1 VIKILDVVGK
11 PMDCCAAVSLAL
23 GRMGVHVAPDAFTSA
38 PHLWREVDLCA
49 PDSIKAGDVIVS
61 RPNGRLHVAVVLEGR
76 AGHGV
81 AFTSDARMGA
91 TTVPLSRA
99 LADRVGVWR
108 YVAPVQCEAHTT

>member
-38 PHLWREVDLCA
+38 PHLWREVTGA
-49 PDSIKAGDVIVS
+49 VEAGDVIVS
-61 RPNGRLHVAVVLEGR
+61 RPEGRLHVAAVINAR
-76 AGHGV
+76 PGHGV

-108 YVAPVQCEAHTT
+108 YVSPVQCEAHTT